1 MKKKKVIE
9 KLTITYNVAESATEK
24 DVILLALKGTGI
36 DLTNKEHK
44 EFMHA
49 IAEVISGQ
57 MYAKSQNIDSKNIKY
72 IKEEKNRSRP
82 KCECLRTVHKMNPNC
97 FPYGDSYE
105 WDECIDC
112 GKMHNV
118 NCLNVKNDFIR

>member
-1 MKKKKVIE
+1 MKKKEKVIE
-9 KLTITYNVAESATEK
+9 KVKVTYNVAESATEK
-24 DVILLALKGTGI
+24 DVILLAIKGSGI

-44 EFMHA
+44 EFMHG

-57 MYAKSQNIDSKNIKY
+57 MYAKSQNIDSKNIIWKD
-72 IKEEKNRSRP
+72 KS
-82 KCECLRTVHKMNPNC
+82 KCKCLKTVHKMDPNC

-118 NCLNVKNDFIR
+118 NCLNVKSDFIR